1 MHGGC
6 REGVQRVHGVCAE
19 SAWRVH
25 GGLWWGHVANR
36 KHSRMSRGCMEGVW
50 RVHRG
55 CARGCGG
62 DM

>member
-1 MHGGC
+1 M
-6 REGVQRVHGVCAE
+6 
-19 SAWRVH
+19 VH

-55 CARGCGG
+55 CMEGLQRVHEECAEGVQRVCRGLW
-62 DM
+62 